1 MKQIRHLRK
10 KENGNQILKKKIKTA
25 NNDRKSKDNKIHK
38 KQNKDRVAGFFL
50 APSLIGV
57 LLFFV
62 LPFLVVIYYSFL
74 DNSISKRFVGFAN
87 YVNVIQNRAFQ
98 TAVGN
103 TLLFSVIAVPLAV
116 ILGLALA
123 MLLDSGIPMRSQLRS
138 AFLTPLMV
146 PIASVVLIFQV
157 LFEYNGVINELL
169 LKFGGERIDWLKS
182 FPGLFVIGLLFLW
195 KNLGYNMIL
204 FLSALGNIPKDVVE
218 VAKLDGAGKWKIFW
232 HIKLRYLSPM
242 IVFTTILSIINS
254 FKVFREVYLL
264 TGEYPVGALYM
275 LQHYMNN
282 TFASADYQK
291 LSTAAIYMSI
301 VMIVIIGAMILFE
314 NHYGKDIEEE

>member
-1 MKQIRHLRK
+1 
-10 KENGNQILKKKIKTA
+10 
-25 NNDRKSKDNKIHK
+25 
-38 KQNKDRVAGFFL
+38 
-50 APSLIGV
+50 
-57 LLFFV
+57 
-62 LPFLVVIYYSFL
+62 
-74 DNSISKRFVGFAN
+74 
-87 YVNVIQNRAFQ
+87 
-98 TAVGN
+98 
-103 TLLFSVIAVPLAV
+103 
-116 ILGLALA
+116 
-123 MLLDSGIPMRSQLRS
+123 
-138 AFLTPLMV
+138 MV

-157 LFEYNGVINELL
+157 LFEYNGVINELVIKL
-169 LKFGGERIDWLKS
+169 GGERIDWLKS

-204 FLSALGNIPKDVVE
+204 FLSALGNVPKDVVE

-254 FKVFREVYLL
+254 FKIFREVYLL

-301 VMIVIIGAMILFE
+301 VMILIIGAMILFE

>member
-1 MKQIRHLRK
+1 MKQTKLFQK
-10 KENGNQILKKKIKTA
+10 KEKVNRDSKVLK
-25 NNDRKSKDNKIHK
+25 NSK
-38 KQNKDRVAGFFL
+38 VSGFFL

-62 LPFLVVIYYSFL
+62 LPFLVVIFYSFV
-74 DNSISKRFVGFAN
+74 DNSISKQFVGFTN
-87 YVNVIQNRAFQ
+87 YIKVFQNNAFRM
-98 TAVGN
+98 AVGN
-103 TLLFSVIAVPLAV
+103 TLLFSAIAVPLAV
-116 ILGLALA
+116 VLGLMLA

-157 LFEYNGVINELL
+157 LFDYNGVANNLIMKL
-169 LKFGGERIDWLKS
+169 GGPQIDWLKS
-182 FPGLFVIGLLFLW
+182 SPGLLVIILLFLW

-204 FLSALGNIPKDVVE
+204 FLSAMGNIPKDVVE
-218 VAKLDGAGKWKIFW
+218 VAQLDGAGKWKIFW
-232 HIKLRYLSPM
+232 HVKLRYLSPM

-264 TGEYPVGALYM
+264 TGEYPVGTLYM

-282 TFASADYQK
+282 TFATADYQK

-301 VMIVIIGAMILFE
+301 VIIIIIGAMILIE
-314 NHYGKDIEEE
+314 NHYGKDMEEE

>member
-1 MKQIRHLRK
+1 MKQTKLFQK
-10 KENGNQILKKKIKTA
+10 KEKV
-25 NNDRKSKDNKIHK
+25 NK
-38 KQNKDRVAGFFL
+38 RVAGLFL

-74 DNSISKRFVGFAN
+74 DNSISKKFVAFEN
-87 YVNVIQNRAFQ
+87 YVRVFNNNAFR

-103 TLLFSVIAVPLAV
+103 TLTFSAIAVPLAV
-116 ILGLALA
+116 VLGLVLA
-123 MLLDSGIPMRSQLRS
+123 FLLDSGIPMRSQLRS

-146 PIASVVLIFQV
+146 PIASVVLSFQV
-157 LFEYNGVINELL
+157 LFDYNGVVNELIA
-169 LKFGGERIDWLKS
+169 KFGGPQVDWLKS
-182 FPGLFVIGLLFLW
+182 SAGLLVIILLFLW

-218 VAKLDGAGKWKIFW
+218 GAQLDGAGRWKTFW

-242 IVFTTILSIINS
+242 VVFTTILSIINS

-264 TGEYPVGALYM
+264 TGEYPVGTLYM

-301 VMIVIIGAMILFE
+301 VMIIIIGAMILFE

>member
-1 MKQIRHLRK
+1 MKQTKLFQK
-10 KENGNQILKKKIKTA
+10 KEKV
-25 NNDRKSKDNKIHK
+25 NK
-38 KQNKDRVAGFFL
+38 RVARLFL

-74 DNSISKRFVGFAN
+74 DNSISKQFVWFEN
-87 YVNVIQNRAFQ
+87 YIKVFNNNAFK

-103 TLLFSVIAVPLAV
+103 TLTFSVIAVPLAV
-116 ILGLALA
+116 VLGLVLA
-123 MLLDSGIPMRSQLRS
+123 FLLDSGIPMRSQLRS

-157 LFEYNGVINELL
+157 LFDYNGVVNELVM
-169 LKFGGERIDWLKS
+169 KAGGEQIDWLKS
-182 FPGLFVIGLLFLW
+182 SSGLLVIILLFLW

-218 VAKLDGAGKWKIFW
+218 GAQLDGAGRWKTFW

-242 IVFTTILSIINS
+242 VVFTTILSIINS

-264 TGEYPVGALYM
+264 TGEYPVGTLYM

-301 VMIVIIGAMILFE
+301 VMIIIIGTMILFE

>member
-1 MKQIRHLRK
+1 MKQIKLFQK
-10 KENGNQILKKKIKTA
+10 KEKVNKQKKKQ
-25 NNDRKSKDNKIHK
+25 R
-38 KQNKDRVAGFFL
+38 KDRVSGLFL

-62 LPFLVVIYYSFL
+62 LPFLVVIFYSFV
-74 DNSISKRFVGFAN
+74 DNSISKQFVGFAN
-87 YVNVIQNRAFQ
+87 YIKVFHNNAFR

-103 TLLFSVIAVPLAV
+103 TLLFSAIAVPLAV
-116 ILGLALA
+116 MLGLALA

-157 LFEYNGVINELL
+157 LFDYNGVVNEVLV
-169 LKFGGERIDWLKS
+169 KFGGSQIDWLKS
-182 FPGLFVIGLLFLW
+182 SSGLFVIILLFLW

-204 FLSALGNIPKDVVE
+204 FLSAMGNIPKDVVE
-218 VAKLDGAGKWKIFW
+218 GAKLDGAGAFKIFW
-232 HIKLRYLSPM
+232 HIKLRYISPM

-264 TGEYPVGALYM
+264 TGEYPVGTLYM

-282 TFASADYQK
+282 TFSSADYQK

-301 VMIVIIGAMILFE
+301 VMIIIIGAMILFE
-314 NHYGKDIEEE
+314 NHYGKDLEEE

>member
-1 MKQIRHLRK
+1 MKQTKLFKK
-10 KENGNQILKKKIKTA
+10 KEKV
-25 NNDRKSKDNKIHK
+25 NK
-38 KQNKDRVAGFFL
+38 RVSGLFL

-74 DNSISKRFVGFAN
+74 DNSISKKFVAFEN
-87 YVNVIQNRAFQ
+87 YIKVFNNSAFR

-103 TLLFSVIAVPLAV
+103 TLTFSAIAVPLAV
-116 ILGLALA
+116 VLGLVLA
-123 MLLDSGIPMRSQLRS
+123 FLLDSGIPMRSQLRS

-157 LFEYNGVINELL
+157 LFDYNGVVNELIA
-169 LKFGGERIDWLKS
+169 KFGGPQIDWLKS
-182 FPGLFVIGLLFLW
+182 SSGLFVIILLFLW

-218 VAKLDGAGKWKIFW
+218 GAQLDGAGRWKIFW

-242 IVFTTILSIINS
+242 VVFTTILSIINS

-264 TGEYPVGALYM
+264 TGEYPVGTLYM

-301 VMIVIIGAMILFE
+301 VMIIIIGAMILFE